1 MILQALNSYYERLQ
15 TDPDVDIAPFGFS
28 RQKVSFCVVLN
39 DDGTLHEVIPE
50 NDGDAAKPRPK
61 LLIVP
66 GQSKS
71 SGAGMNPCFLWDNT
85 GYMLGVKPDDDN
97 PERSLQTFEA
107 FRQKHVDLKTA
118 IADPDFHA
126 VCTFLSQ
133 WDPKTAA
140 DHATLAE
147 ISTGFGVF
155 RIRGQTHYVHERETM
170 RAWWSEQTDIS
181 DVSLLVSGQ
190 CLLTG
195 QFSPIARIHKPQIA
209 NVPGAKSNALL
220 VSFDK
225 PAFRSFG
232 KEQSYNAPVS
242 EAGAFQY
249 GTALNHLLR
258 SESGRCIKIGDATTV
273 FWTESPSPAEEL
285 FGFIA
290 DPGKVAAE
298 DDAKKDALRTLLK
311 RIASGDNV
319 YDLGIGDDDTPFYV
333 LGLSPNAARL
343 SVRFWYVSTVKEL
356 VSAIRQHLTDIEII
370 CEEKDRIPS
379 VGRLLAETGRRD
391 KDGKLKHVPPLLSGA
406 VMRAV
411 LTGSA
416 YPQMLFAAVIR
427 RIRADREIRAVRAGI
442 LKAFL
447 NRNSRL
453 HITPLSKEISMALD
467 PDRPE
472 PAYQLGRLFA
482 ELEKTQEDALPGI
495 NDTIKDRYFSAAS
508 ATPGSVFPII
518 LRTAQHHLKKLSVG
532 TKIFHERAIQEICG
546 RFDNFPSHLN
556 LNGQG
561 LFALGYYH
569 QRQALFTK
577 KTDVPE

>member
-1 MILQALNSYYERLQ
+1 MILQALNSYYQRLQ
-15 TDPDVDIAPFGFS
+15 ADADVDIAPFGFS
-28 RQKVSFCVVLN
+28 RQKISFCVVLN
-39 DDGTLHEVIPE
+39 DDGTLHEIIPE
-50 NDGDAAKPRPK
+50 NDGDPAKPRPK

-66 GQSKS
+66 GGAKP
-71 SGAGMNPCFLWDNT
+71 SGSGVNPCFLWDNT
-85 GYMLGVKPDDDN
+85 GYMLGFKPDDDK

-107 FRQKHVDLKTA
+107 FRQKHVDLNTA
-118 IADPDFHA
+118 IDDLEFHA
-126 VCTFLSQ
+126 VNTFLAQ
-133 WDPKTAA
+133 WDPSTAA
-140 DHATLAE
+140 EHTTLSE
-147 ISTGFGVF
+147 TSTGFGVF
-155 RIRGQTHYVHERETM
+155 RIRGKTHYVHEREAVQ
-170 RAWWSEQTDIS
+170 AWWRQQLESSETADG
-181 DVSLLVSGQ
+181 VVGQ

-195 QFSPIARIHKPQIA
+195 EATTLARLHEPKIKGVA
-209 NVPGAKSNALL
+209 GAQSSGASL
-220 VSFDK
+220 VSFNES
-225 PAFRSFG
+225 AYESYGRS
-232 KEQSYNAPVS
+232 QSYNAPVS
-242 EAGAFQY
+242 EAAAFQY

-273 FWTESPSPAEEL
+273 FWTESPSPVEEL

-290 DPGKVAAE
+290 DPSKVAAE
-298 DDAKKDALRTLLK
+298 DDAKKDALQTLLK
-311 RIASGDNV
+311 RIAAGETV
-319 YDLGIGDDDTPFYV
+319 ADLGIGDDDTPFYV

-343 SVRFWYVSTVKEL
+343 SVRFWYISTLQEL
-356 VSAIRQHLTDIEII
+356 VSAIRQHFADLDIVRSDRDPEFPAVWQLLR
-370 CEEKDRIPS
+370 ETARESKDI
-379 VGRLLAETGRRD
+379 
-391 KDGKLKHVPPLLSGA
+391 PPLLSGA

-453 HITPLSKEISMALD
+453 SITTLAKEISMALD

-532 TKIFHERAIQEICG
+532 SKIFHERAIQEICG
-546 RFDNFPSHLN
+546 RFDNFPAHLN

-577 KTDVPE
+577 KIDIPQ

>member
-15 TDPDVDIAPFGFS
+15 ADSNVDIAAFGFS
-28 RQKVSFCVVLN
+28 RQKISFCVVLN

-66 GQSKS
+66 GGAKP
-71 SGAGMNPCFLWDNT
+71 SGSGVNPCFLWDNT
-85 GYMLGVKPDDDN
+85 GYMLGFKPDDPK

-118 IADPDFHA
+118 IDDPEFHA
-126 VCTFLSQ
+126 VCTFLAQ

-140 DHATLAE
+140 EHATLTE
-147 ISTGFGVF
+147 TSTGFGVF
-155 RIRGQTHYVHERETM
+155 RIRGQTHYVHEREAVQ
-170 RAWWSEQTDIS
+170 AWWQQQLHGLDAA
-181 DVSLLVSGQ
+181 DGVSGQ

-195 QFSPIARIHKPQIA
+195 EISTLARLHEPKIKGVA
-209 NVPGAKSNALL
+209 GAQSAGASL
-220 VSFDK
+220 VSFNES
-225 PAFRSFG
+225 AYESYG
-232 KEQSYNAPVS
+232 CSQSYNAPVS
-242 EAGAFQY
+242 EAAAFQY

-273 FWTESPSPAEEL
+273 FWTESPSPVEEL

-290 DPGKVAAE
+290 DPGKAAAE
-298 DDAKKDALRTLLK
+298 DDVQKDALRTMLK
-311 RIASGDNV
+311 RIASGENV
-319 YDLGIGDDDTPFYV
+319 ADLGLGDDDTPFYV

-343 SVRFWYVSTVKEL
+343 SVRFWYVSTLKEL
-356 VSAIRQHLTDIEII
+356 VSAIRQHFVDLDIVRSDRDPEFPAVWQLLR
-370 CEEKDRIPS
+370 ETARESKDI
-379 VGRLLAETGRRD
+379 
-391 KDGKLKHVPPLLSGA
+391 PPLLSGA

-411 LTGSA
+411 LTGST
-416 YPQMLFAAVIR
+416 YPQMLFTAVIR

-453 HITPLSKEISMALD
+453 NISPLSKEISMALD

-518 LRTAQHHLKKLSVG
+518 VRTSQHHLKKLSVG
-532 TKIFHERAIQEICG
+532 TKKFHERAIQEICG
-546 RFDNFPSHLN
+546 RFDSFPSHLN

-577 KTDVPE
+577 KSDDTK